1 MALPVKDSAAD
12 FLKANPSTGGPGVRS
27 ELYVGA
33 QHQPGAWHWG
43 GDSKCLEWWLP
54 GSLTWPARPALAE
67 EPGEMK
73 ARV

>member
-33 QHQPGAWHWG
+33 QHPAWG
-43 GDSKCLEWWLP
+43 L
-54 GSLTWPARPALAE
+54 AL
-67 EPGEMK
+67 GW
-73 ARV
+73 